1 MTVTTESHVYLDGLF
16 GQGGRTAV
24 VTGAS
29 SGLGAEMAKALASAG
44 ADVIAVARREDR
56 LNSLSDSASTLAG
69 NITACAGDL
78 GADEGIDR
86 VVRMIGERGHCDIL
100 VANAGTAE
108 VGNVESMDDASFSS
122 VMALNLTAQWR
133 LAKALF
139 PWLVESEAGRVIN
152 IASIYGIS
160 APVRAGLSAYAA
172 SKHALVGLTRTQA
185 VEWARH
191 GITVNA
197 IAPGYF
203 PTEMTEGLLA
213 SKAAERLR
221 QFVPMDRFG
230 LPEEL
235 VTALLFLASAASG
248 YVTGAVLPVDG
259 GWSAW

>member
-1 MTVTTESHVYLDGLF
+1 MATPAPSRDYLDALF

-44 ADVIAVARREDR
+44 AHVIAVARREDR
-56 LNSLSDSASTLAG
+56 LRELAESAVGLSG
-69 NITACAGDL
+69 NITACVADLSGD
-78 GADEGIDR
+78 DGINSITAA
-86 VVRMIGERGHCDIL
+86 VGEQGSCDVL

-108 VGNVESMDDASFSS
+108 VGRVESMDDESFSR
-122 VMALNLTAQWR
+122 VIALNLTAQWR

-139 PWLVESEAGRVIN
+139 PKLAESDAGRVIN
-152 IASIYGIS
+152 IASVYGIG
-160 APVRAGLSAYAA
+160 APVRTGLGAYAA
-172 SKHALVGLTRTQA
+172 SKHGLVGLTRTQA
-185 VEWARH
+185 VEWAEH
-191 GITVNA
+191 GITANV

-203 PTEMTEGLLA
+203 PTEMTEQLLA
-213 SKAAERLR
+213 SKAAQRLQ

-230 LPEEL
+230 VPEEL
-235 VTALLFLASAASG
+235 ATALLFLASPASS

>member
-1 MTVTTESHVYLDGLF
+1 MSNSKSTHAYLDGLF
-16 GQGGRTAV
+16 GQSGRTAV

-29 SGLGAEMAKALASAG
+29 SGLGSEMAKALARAG

-56 LNSLSDSASTLAG
+56 LNALRDAAADLAG
-69 NITACAGDL
+69 EITPCVADL
-78 GADEGIDR
+78 GTDAGIDC
-86 VVRMIGERGHCDIL
+86 VSDAIRGQRRCDVL

-108 VGNVESMDDASFSS
+108 VGKVESMDDESFSR
-122 VMALNLTAQWR
+122 VMDLNLMAQWR

-160 APVRAGLSAYAA
+160 APVRGGLAAYAA

-185 VEWARH
+185 VEWAKH

-203 PTEMTEGLLA
+203 PTEMTNELLA
-213 SKAAERLR
+213 SQAAQRLQ

-230 LPEEL
+230 DPEEL
-235 VTALLFLASAASG
+235 TTALLFLASPASG
-248 YVTGAVLPVDG
+248 YVTGAILPVDG